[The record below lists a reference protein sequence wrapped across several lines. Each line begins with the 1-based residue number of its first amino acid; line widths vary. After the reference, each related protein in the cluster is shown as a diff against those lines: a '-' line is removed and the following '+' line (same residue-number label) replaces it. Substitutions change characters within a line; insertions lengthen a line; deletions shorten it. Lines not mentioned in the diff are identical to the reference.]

1 MSPLYFTL
9 QQSLAVV
16 MGLIALGIIMR
27 QRSIISA
34 DHNKL
39 FGKLVTDFAL
49 PAMVF
54 ISLAQ
59 DKLERDQILGSVTM
73 VTSMILC
80 IIAAWIIGKA
90 LKLEPKTLGGFVLVA
105 SVGSSSTL
113 GYTIIGQVFPGH
125 AAISDAVV
133 FSELGVVLPL
143 FAIAVPVAIYLSQAK
158 GQVGQAKGNSMASAF
173 KEYLLSPLFW
183 SMVLGLAIS
192 ALHLPLGG
200 PIPDILFKILTV
212 ASGSLAIFV
221 SMSIALMLRPLPVR
235 SLALLIVGASIV
247 TLVFKP
253 LSVLALADISHL
265 PPLDNEIL
273 FIEAA
278 MPSGTI
284 AAVMAGRYG
293 CDGATASALVVATY
307 GLCLLT
313 IPLLMLLLS

>member
-1 MSPLYFTL
+1 M
-9 QQSLAVV
+9 VII
-16 MGLIALGIIMR
+16 GLIILGVIMR
-27 QRSIISA
+27 HRSIISA
-34 DHNKL
+34 EHNVL
-39 FGKLVTDFAL
+39 FGKLVTDLAL

-54 ISLAQ
+54 VSLAQ
-59 DKLERDQILGSVTM
+59 DKLDPDQVLGSLMM

-80 IIAAWIIGKA
+80 IIVAWMIGKA

-125 AAISDAVV
+125 TAISDAVV

-143 FAIAVPVAIYLSQAK
+143 FAIAVPIAIYLSQEK
-158 GQVGQAKGNSMASAF
+158 DNSMSAAF
-173 KEYLLSPLFW
+173 KEYLKSPLFL
-183 SMVLGLAIS
+183 SMVFGLAVS
-192 ALHLPLGG
+192 ALNLPTNG
-200 PIPDILFKILTV
+200 PIADVLFKILTV
-212 ASGSLAIFV
+212 ASGSLAVFV
-221 SMSIALMLRPLPVR
+221 SLSIALMLKPLPLR
-235 SLALLIVGASIV
+235 SLAMLIIGASIV

-253 LSVLALADISHL
+253 LAVLTLGMLASL
-265 PPLDNEIL
+265 PPLDKEIL

-278 MPSGTI
+278 MPAGTI

-313 IPLLMLLLS
+313 IPLLMLFLS

>member
-59 DKLERDQILGSVTM
+59 DKLDPDQILGSITM

-113 GYTIIGQVFPGH
+113 SYTIIGQVFPGH

-143 FAIAVPVAIYLSQAK
+143 FAIAVPVAIYLSQDK
-158 GQVGQAKGNSMASAF
+158 GSSMSSAF
-173 KEYLLSPLFW
+173 KEYLLSPLFG
-183 SMVLGLAIS
+183 SMVLGLAVS

-200 PIPDILFKILTV
+200 PIPDILFKILTI

-221 SMSIALMLRPLPVR
+221 SMSIALMLRPLPIR
-235 SLALLIVGASIV
+235 SLAIIIMGASIV

-253 LSVLALADISHL
+253 LSVLALAEISHL